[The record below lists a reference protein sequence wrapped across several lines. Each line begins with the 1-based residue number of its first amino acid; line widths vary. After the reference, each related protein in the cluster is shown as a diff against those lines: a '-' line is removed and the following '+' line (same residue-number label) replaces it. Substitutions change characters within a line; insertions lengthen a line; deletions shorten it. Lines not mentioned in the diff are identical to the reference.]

1 MWRTAVRAA
10 CRGRRSRRPATKSIS
25 ARSEEGV
32 SLVELI
38 RRAAGCDEAQAQAV
52 FGRWLA
58 KTREDEV
65 LTLEGIGILRH
76 RAFTSEPAFAAQ
88 LNPAGEEVV
97 TLQPRM
103 NRAVVAIA
111 VAAIVVAVAVFGYIE
126 FAPKSVSRFAAQA
139 EKSNVERPKA
149 SSGSAEDGVSA
160 AAVVTGGERST
171 EESAAGPDGAAGP
184 DRPTVAT
191 ASTEVPQTTSARPAA
206 APQPPPNGCSRGGVT
221 WFSVYF
227 RPRRTLRG
235 AASSC
240 CARRRR
246 WLSGSILSVRSTWS
260 RPSPRRIAASASVS
274 RGNIV
279 RRGRLV
285 DLREKMSSP
294 ASLVTRAVDAFY
306 WRRLEGVVSRQLF
319 RYAFC
324 GGMNL
329 ALDAVWYFVIYH
341 FLIGE
346 ERMID
351 LGFVYMSAPIAS
363 LFLVF
368 PITFFTGFWLNR
380 NVAFRASPLGT
391 RTQLLRYA
399 LSVAGA
405 ILLNYLCMKLFVEVV
420 GIWPTPA
427 KLATSLLSAAYSF
440 LAARYFTFR
449 GAIED

>member
-1 MWRTAVRAA
+1 MVAEVNKIIAGELLNHRSVVIPGVGTLYVAHRGARRLSRQKIAA
-10 CRGRRSRRPATKSIS
+10 PRNEIDFRP
-25 ARSEEGV
+25 SEEGV

-171 EESAAGPDGAAGP
+171 EESAAGPDGATGP

-206 APQPPPNGCSRGGVT
+206 APQP
-221 WFSVYF
+221 
-227 RPRRTLRG
+227 
-235 AASSC
+235 AS
-240 CARRRR
+240 
-246 WLSGSILSVRSTWS
+246 
-260 RPSPRRIAASASVS
+260 
-274 RGNIV
+274 
-279 RRGRLV
+279 
-285 DLREKMSSP
+285 
-294 ASLVTRAVDAFY
+294 
-306 WRRLEGVVSRQLF
+306 
-319 RYAFC
+319 
-324 GGMNL
+324 
-329 ALDAVWYFVIYH
+329 
-341 FLIGE
+341 
-346 ERMID
+346 ERMQS
-351 LGFVYMSAPIAS
+351 GWCYV
-363 LFLVF
+363 VF
-368 PITFFTGFWLNR
+368 GVFSTEENAAR
-380 NVAFRASPLGT
+380 CRE
-391 RTQLLRYA
+391 QLLREAPSLAVGVYPFGAKYMVSPFAAQDRGVCERFAREHRSAWPDLWIYA
-399 LSVAGA
+399 
-405 ILLNYLCMKLFVEVV
+405 K
-420 GIWPTPA
+420 
-427 KLATSLLSAAYSF
+427 K
-440 LAARYFTFR
+440 
-449 GAIED
+449 